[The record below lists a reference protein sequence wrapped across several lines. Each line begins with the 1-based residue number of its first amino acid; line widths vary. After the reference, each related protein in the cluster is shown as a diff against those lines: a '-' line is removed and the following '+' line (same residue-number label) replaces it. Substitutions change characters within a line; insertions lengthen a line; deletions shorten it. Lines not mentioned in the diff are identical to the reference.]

1 MKKFKLPLV
10 IACVAVVM
18 VTMVVGAGIER
29 ERTTP
34 ADNISDTETETIC
47 ETEAPKSEETT
58 TKEVAEETEQIETTE
73 PQTTTTTKTPE
84 TTKSVSKVENNPI
97 DTPKPEPKTEP
108 KTETTKAP
116 EVKSSY
122 IGSLKVTGYTDEE
135 GFTYGSATASGVPIG
150 EGMCALNNTQRQ
162 ELGIYYGDKI
172 YIEGLGTYTVV
183 DCGCRYGVVDVWF
196 WTNAEAYAVTGYY
209 DVYYN

>member
-1 MKKFKLPLV
+1 MKKFILILVTFSIVLCITVCGATNEKEKIEESVPLYK
-10 IACVAVVM
+10 C
-18 VTMVVGAGIER
+18 
-29 ERTTP
+29 
-34 ADNISDTETETIC
+34 NL
-47 ETEAPKSEETT
+47 
-58 TKEVAEETEQIETTE
+58 EETEQIETTE

-84 TTKSVSKVENNPI
+84 TTKSVSKVDNNPI

-108 KTETTKAP
+108 KTETTKAQ

-162 ELGIYYGDKI
+162 ELGISYGDKI